1 MYGNSANGIADLV
14 GQLFGAWFLL
24 TLLTWW
30 ARKST
35 YTAAIVLALSALSVG
50 VTNFAKL
57 QNAIAAR
64 DAKAALQG
72 IADPK
77 NIDIALSKNPSN
89 KLLQFMAAVN
99 KSAQDTDALV
109 TKLSDQIEPPS
120 LSKDIDL
127 AVASRKDLEELRSDA
142 KAAADNVTAFMPRYL
157 ALQKAE
163 RDKVEAFAASIY
175 MENNMIR
182 EGLVGIDKRHAKAAA
197 FSAKVMQVRT
207 EFYRAYESYLAFLL
221 GEYGKYNVVNG
232 QVSFPRQPTVDRYN
246 AVSSALNAAAKGVS
260 DLEVQRKLLIQAQQ
274 QEWGRFV
281 KEN

>member
-1 MYGNSANGIADLV
+1 MSEFWYYTEGQETRGPITFDQLINHLSPMPSPRAVLV
-14 GQLFGAWFLL
+14 WREGLDQW
-24 TLLTWW
+24 
-30 ARKST
+30 
-35 YTAAIVLALSALSVG
+35 TAAGNVRE
-50 VTNFAKL
+50 
-57 QNAIAAR
+57 IAAELIR
-64 DAKAALQG
+64 PPPLPDSTMNARNDGGLPVVTA
-72 IADPK
+72 
-77 NIDIALSKNPSN
+77 
-89 KLLQFMAAVN
+89 MA
-99 KSAQDTDALV
+99 QTD
-109 TKLSDQIEPPS
+109 
-120 LSKDIDL
+120 
-127 AVASRKDLEELRSDA
+127 ASRKDLEELRSDA
-142 KAAADNVTAFMPRYL
+142 RAAADNVTAFMPRYL

-163 RDKVEAFAASIY
+163 RDKVEAFAVSIY

-260 DLEVQRKLLIQAQQ
+260 DLEVKRKLLIQAQQ